1 MNAGAV
7 KRIRVWDLPTRLF
20 HWLLVIAVAA
30 AFISAKAG
38 NLEAHALIGQGVLA
52 LLVFRVAWGFLGST
66 HARFAQFVRGPS
78 AILAY
83 LRGEWR
89 GQGHNPLGALSVLA
103 FLAVL
108 TLQAVSGLFAN
119 DDSTFFGPLYA
130 LVSRDT
136 SDLFARIHH
145 LQEPVILALVLMH
158 VAAIVFYVRFRRQD
172 LLRPMITGER
182 TLDPSAGDDT
192 TARDASGGGWLAL
205 VLSLLLAG
213 AAVYVARGDWIPPP
227 PPPPVED
234 LPPAW

>member
-1 MNAGAV
+1 MNRRHV

-20 HWLLVIAVAA
+20 HWLLAVAVVA
-30 AFISAKAG
+30 AFASAKAG
-38 NLEAHALIGQGVLA
+38 NLEVHALIGQGVLA
-52 LLVFRVAWGFLGST
+52 LLVFRIAWGFLGST
-66 HARFAQFVRGPS
+66 HARFVQFVRGPS

-103 FLAVL
+103 FLFVL

-136 SDLFARIHH
+136 SDLFARIHQ
-145 LQEPVILALVLMH
+145 LQEPVILALVLLH
-158 VAAIVFYVRFRRQD
+158 VAAIGFYVRFRKQD
-172 LLRPMITGER
+172 LLRPMVTGVREAA
-182 TLDPSAGDDT
+182 D
-192 TARDASGGGWLAL
+192 DASAQDATGGGWLAL
-205 VLSLLLAG
+205 LICLVLAAG
-213 AAVYVARGDWIPPP
+213 AVFVARGEWIPPP
-227 PPPPVED
+227 PPPPAED

>member
-1 MNAGAV
+1 V

-20 HWLLVIAVAA
+20 HWLLALAVVAA
-30 AFISAKAG
+30 FVSAKVG
-38 NLEAHALIGQGVLA
+38 DLDVHALIGQGVLA
-52 LLVFRVAWGFLGST
+52 LLVFRIAWGFLGST
-66 HARFAQFVRGPS
+66 NARFAHFVRGPS

-103 FLAVL
+103 FLCVL

-130 LVSRDT
+130 LVSRET

-145 LQEPVILALVLMH
+145 LQEPVIFALVLLH
-158 VAAIVFYVRFRRQD
+158 VAAIVFYVRFRKQD
-172 LLRPMITGER
+172 LLRPMITGLR
-182 TLDPSAGDDT
+182 DTDDAAGN
-192 TARDASGGGWLAL
+192 AQDASGGGWLAL
-205 VLSLLLAG
+205 LFCVVLAAG
-213 AAVYVARGDWIPPP
+213 AAFVASGVWIPPP